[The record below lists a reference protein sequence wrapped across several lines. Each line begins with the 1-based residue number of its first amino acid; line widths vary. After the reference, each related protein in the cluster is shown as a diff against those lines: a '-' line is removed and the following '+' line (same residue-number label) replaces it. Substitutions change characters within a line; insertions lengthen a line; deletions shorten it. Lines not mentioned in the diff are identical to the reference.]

1 MCGRVHPESSQPMSL
16 TNDVRDE
23 IKAAKKLRM
32 PGWAVVCVIIVS
44 FLCAQ
49 LFERFGKLNL
59 VLPILNSIGV
69 LGFIIA
75 FKRKLWPHAWFW
87 GTMAAIAALHVPL
100 ILFVPWG
107 TKWVPALAIA
117 VIDSADFCLVLW
129 VLAVVG
135 KFIGRQKG
143 SETRGDKGTGR

>member
-1 MCGRVHPESSQPMSL
+1 
-16 TNDVRDE
+16 
-23 IKAAKKLRM
+23 M

-69 LGFIIA
+69 LGFMIA
-75 FKRKLWPHAWFW
+75 FKRKLWRHEWFW
-87 GTMAAIAALHVPL
+87 VTIAVIAVLHVPL

-107 TKWVPALAIA
+107 TRWVPALAIA
-117 VIDSADFCLVLW
+117 VIDSLDFCLMLW
-129 VLAVVG
+129 ILAVVG
-135 KFIGRQKG
+135 KFIGEPKSAER
-143 SETRGDKGTGR
+143 